1 MVRSQPATEEAQVPP
16 LGWED
21 LLQKEMATHSNILER
36 RIPWAEE
43 PGSLHS
49 PRGLKESD
57 RTEQL
62 SFPLHINIFKSKL
75 TVIIKFSLNTA
86 FPLGSE
92 ARQGSSLPP
101 LFNISAYIILL

>member
-1 MVRSQPATEEAQVPP
+1 MERAYNAGGPGSVPG
-16 LGWED
+16 LGRTAAEG
-21 LLQKEMATHSNILER
+21 MATHSNILER
-36 RIPWAEE
+36 RIPWVEE

-92 ARQGSSLPP
+92 ARQGS
-101 LFNISAYIILL
+101 